1 MGEEALEV
9 TMNEA
14 ESNRWKPLPEAWVE
28 VMARASAQCER
39 VMKILGD
46 LGRSWEILGDRLAR
60 SFHPKRSSGFANG
73 PLLYKELKRIDGFP
87 LNETVSRG

>member
-28 VMARASAQCER
+28 VMAGASAQCER

-46 LGRSWEILGDRLAR
+46 RLAR
-60 SFHPKRSSGFANG
+60 SFHPKMSSGFANG